1 MHTLNHTLEKSLL
14 DADGRYMSPQELYP
28 VEQYIQSFAARVE
41 AYHFLRDNSD
51 KLVLAALRK
60 LAQIHPDVIQKHGQR
75 CKYDMTEVLRYIAL
89 AILRD
94 DEVFFKEQMLVWL
107 DTILVAHKKTEQCA
121 MAYRYL
127 QDAVNQSLTSAHS
140 GLVRSY
146 LDTVILALESH
157 A

>member
-1 MHTLNHTLEKSLL
+1 M
-14 DADGRYMSPQELYP
+14 PW
-28 VEQYIQSFAARVE
+28 QSCE
-41 AYHFLRDNSD
+41 MT
-51 KLVLAALRK
+51 
-60 LAQIHPDVIQKHGQR
+60 R
-75 CKYDMTEVLRYIAL
+75 C
-89 AILRD
+89 
-94 DEVFFKEQMLVWL
+94 FFKEQMLVWL